1 MSKTNNKMTF
11 INSKSGNPRE
21 LNEIDIFFDAIL
33 NSKDTYIED
42 YNNGMRLTYTY
53 ENEIL
58 KLVKEVSY
66 PASSREKTV
75 KTITDKRNNN
85 EVYDGKRVRD
95 ISNWLPELISM
106 AKSIENVNDIPNKH
120 I

>member
-42 YNNGMRLTYTY
+42 YNNGMRLTY
-53 ENEIL
+53 
-58 KLVKEVSY
+58 
-66 PASSREKTV
+66 
-75 KTITDKRNNN
+75 
-85 EVYDGKRVRD
+85 KRVRD
-95 ISNWLPELISM
+95 INNWLPELISM
-106 AKSIENVNDIPNKH
+106 AKSIENENDIPNNH

>member
-42 YNNGMRLTYTY
+42 YN
-53 ENEIL
+53 
-58 KLVKEVSY
+58 
-66 PASSREKTV
+66 
-75 KTITDKRNNN
+75 

-95 ISNWLPELISM
+95 INNWLPELISM
-106 AKSIENVNDIPNKH
+106 AKSIENENDIPNNH